1 VPRSFSNPFMPRFLL
16 LALLASIALLHPT
29 PLHAHQVPSLTLEAK
44 FTAEGA
50 AAFSINLDPR
60 LFLAEDPTTLPPV
73 PAPWFRD
80 QSEQERAETLASA
93 RAYVQSAI
101 TFFFDDQKAA
111 ALTWEFIPID
121 GATGEPFTEATSE
134 VHFLAQCKTT
144 CPAAAG
150 TSSIRLEP
158 AAKAAAVLLN
168 SFKKLGDQEAQSERR
183 PQILFPGESSRAF
196 KIQPASP

>member
-1 VPRSFSNPFMPRFLL
+1 MNRRLLFSLL
-16 LALLASIALLHPT
+16 ITVILAHPART
-29 PLHAHQVPSLTLEAK
+29 QAHQVPSLTLEAK
-44 FTAEGA
+44 FTSEGA

-80 QSEQERAETLASA
+80 QSEQERAQTLASA
-93 RAYVQSAI
+93 QAYVQSAI

-121 GATGEPFTEATSE
+121 GATGEPFTDATAE
-134 VHFLAQCKTT
+134 VHFLAKCSTK
-144 CPAAAG
+144 CPVSAG

-168 SFKKLGDQEAQSERR
+168 SLKQIDSQEEQSERR

-196 KIQPASP
+196 KIQPATP